1 MLAHSLPTLAKTA
14 LLICFLATA
23 CVTPRTAERP
33 SPQSQARPAT
43 AMSERDRMWRATVVV
58 ENGAGHGTGVIIG
71 PGRILTAY
79 HVVDEGLPE
88 VEFFGGEKA
97 AGVVS
102 WVDPRLDLAVIS
114 AEVPARYQ
122 ASSLFCG
129 QLEKDQK
136 LTTIG
141 HPLTA
146 RWVLVEGSLRDD
158 LDLGTLLPL
167 SFDLSLGNSGG
178 PVFDQAGRVVGIAAA
193 ILVMGRQQEIAAEP
207 QGAEV
212 GHHTGVG
219 LMLPASRFCAEL
231 GGA

>member
-1 MLAHSLPTLAKTA
+1 MLAHSLSTLAKTA

-23 CVTPRTAERP
+23 CVTPRSAAQP
-33 SPQSQARPAT
+33 SLQSQARPAA
-43 AMSERDRMWRATVVV
+43 AMSEQDRMWRATVVV
-58 ENGAGHGTGVIIG
+58 ENGTGHGTGVIIG

-97 AGVVS
+97 AGMVS
-102 WVDPRLDLAVIS
+102 WVDPQLDLAIVS
-114 AEVPARYQ
+114 AEVPARYH

-129 QLEKDQK
+129 QLKKDQK
-136 LTTIG
+136 LTAIG

-178 PVFDQAGRVVGIAAA
+178 PVFDQAGRVVGIASA
-193 ILVMGRQQEIAAEP
+193 ILVLDRQQNIAAEP
-207 QGAEV
+207 QGGEA

-231 GGA
+231 GSA